1 MIGESCKLYFEL
13 LTDDGIAEVLVLTK
27 EVGEEE
33 GDEIIMHAL
42 LRKNHD
48 LDSRGMNLAGKTM
61 LKRRVN
67 SHLGNR

>member
-13 LTDDGIAEVLVLTK
+13 LTDDRIAEVLVLTK
-27 EVGEEE
+27 EVQEE

>member
-13 LTDDGIAEVLVLTK
+13 LTDDRIAEVLVLTK
-27 EVGEEE
+27 EVE

>member
-13 LTDDGIAEVLVLTK
+13 LTDDRIAEVLVLTK
-27 EVGEEE
+27 EVKEE

>member
-13 LTDDGIAEVLVLTK
+13 LTDDRIAEIVVLTK
-27 EVGEEE
+27 EVEE

>member
-27 EVGEEE
+27 EVE

>member
-13 LTDDGIAEVLVLTK
+13 LADDRIAEVLVLTK
-27 EVGEEE
+27 EVQEE

>member
-13 LTDDGIAEVLVLTK
+13 LTDDRIAEVLVLTK
-27 EVGEEE
+27 EVQEK

>member
-13 LTDDGIAEVLVLTK
+13 LTDDRIAEVLVLTK
-27 EVGEEE
+27 EVEEE

>member
-1 MIGESCKLYFEL
+1 MIGESSKLYFEL
-13 LTDDGIAEVLVLTK
+13 LTDDRIAEIVVLTK
-27 EVGEEE
+27 EVEE

>member
-13 LTDDGIAEVLVLTK
+13 LTDDRIAEVLVLTK
-27 EVGEEE
+27 EVKEE

-48 LDSRGMNLAGKTM
+48 LDSRAMNLAGKTM